1 MWMLDS
7 VVLQLLT
14 TISDFGGSDACQ
26 DAMGIKLLEK
36 SSEAQKKEPH
46 LNRDFVT

>member
-14 TISDFGGSDACQ
+14 TINDVGGWDACQ
-26 DAMGIKLLEK
+26 DAMGIKLLKK
-36 SSEAQKKEPH
+36 SSEAQKKGPH